1 VGGGDGVGAGVT
13 AVVIVGDVGGCAEQL
28 AEALRP
34 WVGVPDAVVIQVGDL
49 VDRGPDSPGVLRLV
63 ERWLGGS
70 APRWVQL
77 VGNHEA
83 PYLGA
88 EPFWPEQLAVEDA
101 ALLERWWLTE
111 RMRVAAAV
119 RSADGE
125 EFLVTHA
132 GLTVSAWRE
141 LGEPVTASTAA
152 ELLNTRPEALL
163 FSYGGPLWAEAHAVY
178 GSWLDERL
186 PLPFS
191 QVHGHSA
198 VVDFSRRVWLCED
211 RVRRRSEVDWE
222 ARRTVTRFAGGGF
235 VAVDPKHGR
244 YGADRWAPL
253 VLAGARLLV

>member
-13 AVVIVGDVGGCAEQL
+13 TVVIVGDVGGCAGQL
-28 AEALRP
+28 AEALGP

-178 GSWLDERL
+178 GCRGWMSGCRCR
-186 PLPFS
+186 
-191 QVHGHSA
+191 
-198 VVDFSRRVWLCED
+198 SRRCMGIRRSWIFRGGCGCA
-211 RVRRRSEVDWE
+211 RTGCGGVRRWIG
-222 ARRTVTRFAGGGF
+222 RR
-235 VAVDPKHGR
+235 
-244 YGADRWAPL
+244 
-253 VLAGARLLV
+253 GAR